1 MAFDVRQFGQFPAT
15 YRSRNNGGVRRA
27 PFLRGTRMA
36 CKVDRVLVLGIG
48 NTLLSDEGAGVH
60 AVRQL
65 QASAAGGAG
74 IDYMDGGTLSF
85 TLAGP
90 IEESD
95 AVVIIDAAD
104 FGAAAGTVRVFEG
117 AAMDDFLGTERK
129 RSVHE
134 VGLRDLMA
142 VAALAGHL
150 PERRALIGI
159 QPLELGWG
167 DAPSPR
173 VAEGISR
180 ACAHA
185 LEIIQR
191 WHA

>member
-1 MAFDVRQFGQFPAT
+1 
-15 YRSRNNGGVRRA
+15 
-27 PFLRGTRMA
+27 MA
-36 CKVDRVLVLGIG
+36 CKADRVLVLGIG

-65 QASAAGGAG
+65 QQLQKLQASAAVRSG
-74 IDYMDGGTLSF
+74 IEYMDGGTLSF

-90 IEESD
+90 IEDSD

-104 FGAAAGTVRVFEG
+104 FGAEAGAVQVFEG
-117 AAMDDFLGTERK
+117 AAMDDFLGAERR

-142 VAALAGHL
+142 VAALAGRL

-173 VAEGISR
+173 VAQGISC
-180 ACAHA
+180 ACTHA

>member
-1 MAFDVRQFGQFPAT
+1 MT
-15 YRSRNNGGVRRA
+15 RSA
-27 PFLRGTRMA
+27 
-36 CKVDRVLVLGIG
+36 DRVLVLGIG

-60 AVRQL
+60 AVRRL
-65 QASAAGGAG
+65 QTVASEHPG
-74 IDYMDGGTLSF
+74 IDYLDGGTLSF

-90 IEESD
+90 IEESE
-95 AVVIIDAAD
+95 AVLIIDAAEL
-104 FGAAAGTVRVFEG
+104 GAEAGAVQVFEG
-117 AAMDDFLGTERK
+117 GAMDDFLGAERK

-142 VAALAGHL
+142 VAALAGRL

-167 DAPSPR
+167 DAPSAR
-173 VAEGISR
+173 VDEGISR

-185 LEIIQR
+185 LEIIAR
-191 WHA
+191 WRT

>member
-1 MAFDVRQFGQFPAT
+1 MAYKT
-15 YRSRNNGGVRRA
+15 
-27 PFLRGTRMA
+27 
-36 CKVDRVLVLGIG
+36 DRVLVLGIG

-65 QASAAGGAG
+65 QAGAADRSG

-95 AVVIIDAAD
+95 AVVVIDAAD
-104 FGAAAGTVRVFEG
+104 FGAEAGAVRVFEG
-117 AAMDDFLGTERK
+117 EAMDDFLGSARK

-134 VGLRDLMA
+134 VGLQDLMA
-142 VAALAGHL
+142 VAALAGRL

-159 QPLELGWG
+159 QPHELGWG
-167 DAPSPR
+167 DALSPR
-173 VAEGISR
+173 VAEGISQ
-180 ACAHA
+180 ACTQT
-185 LEIIQR
+185 LEIIAR
-191 WHA
+191 WNA

>member
-1 MAFDVRQFGQFPAT
+1 
-15 YRSRNNGGVRRA
+15 
-27 PFLRGTRMA
+27 MA
-36 CKVDRVLVLGIG
+36 CKAGRVLVLGIG

-65 QASAAGGAG
+65 QAAAASQSG
-74 IDYMDGGTLSF
+74 IEYMDGGTLSF

-90 IEESD
+90 IEDSD
-95 AVVIIDAAD
+95 AVVIIDAAELGTEA
-104 FGAAAGTVRVFEG
+104 GAVRVFEG
-117 AAMDDFLGTERK
+117 AAMDDFLGAERK

-142 VAALAGHL
+142 VAALAGRL

-159 QPLELGWG
+159 QPAELGWG

-173 VAEGISR
+173 VAEGISH
-180 ACAHA
+180 ACVRA
-185 LEIIQR
+185 LEIIER

>member
-1 MAFDVRQFGQFPAT
+1 MARKA
-15 YRSRNNGGVRRA
+15 
-27 PFLRGTRMA
+27 
-36 CKVDRVLVLGIG
+36 DRVLVLGVG

-65 QASAAGGAG
+65 QAISGNRAG

-95 AVVIIDAAD
+95 AVVVIDAAD
-104 FGAAAGTVRVFEG
+104 FGAEAGAVQVFEG
-117 AAMDDFLGTERK
+117 KAMDDFLSAARK

-134 VGLRDLMA
+134 IGLHDLMS
-142 VAALAGHL
+142 VAALTGRL

-159 QPLELGWG
+159 QPRELGWG
-167 DAPSPR
+167 DVPSPS
-173 VAEGISR
+173 VVEGIAR

-185 LEIIQR
+185 LEIIER